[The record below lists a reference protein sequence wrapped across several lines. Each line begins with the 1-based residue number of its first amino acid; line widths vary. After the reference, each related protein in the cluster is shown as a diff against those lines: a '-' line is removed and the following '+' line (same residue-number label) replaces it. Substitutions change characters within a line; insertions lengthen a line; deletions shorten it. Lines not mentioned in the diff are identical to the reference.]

1 LYLNLNYSTANKIKA
16 FKFQIIEAR
25 AKKLKVSLR
34 VANKKKTLFA
44 PIFRGKAKLM
54 FEQNISK
61 KVNIQIFVH

>member
-34 VANKKKTLFA
+34 VANKK
-44 PIFRGKAKLM
+44 
-54 FEQNISK
+54 N
-61 KVNIQIFVH
+61 FVCSYFSWKGQTDV